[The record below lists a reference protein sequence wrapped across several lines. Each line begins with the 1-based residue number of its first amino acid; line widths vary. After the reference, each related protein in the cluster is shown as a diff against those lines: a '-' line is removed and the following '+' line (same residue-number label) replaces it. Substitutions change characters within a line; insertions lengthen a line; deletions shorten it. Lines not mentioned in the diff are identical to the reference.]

1 VNTPDSERRVLG
13 TRTFDD
19 DENGF
24 TVGYVVTTV
33 ERDPTFP
40 KARVLE
46 TSIAQIPAHPIGH
59 PLRDEYEAKHK
70 EWEARHKEW
79 EGTGDPRLLEPVCP
93 LRWQWIYV
101 IEDGVTGAQLLETIE
116 STLAAYKK
124 DFMAR
129 LPDVL
134 RRQLEEDFGK

>member
-1 VNTPDSERRVLG
+1 MNTPESERRVLG

-24 TVGYVVTTV
+24 TVRYVVTTV

-70 EWEARHKEW
+70 EWE
-79 EGTGDPRLLEPVCP
+79 GTGDPRLLEPVCP
-93 LRWQWIYV
+93 FRGNGY
-101 IEDGVTGAQLLETIE
+101 
-116 STLAAYKK
+116 
-124 DFMAR
+124 M
-129 LPDVL
+129 
-134 RRQLEEDFGK
+134 